1 MDMSLSKLRE
11 IVKDRE
17 AMGSQRVGHNSA
29 TEQQQCHW
37 SSWKNVALAFKCHWR
52 PGSRWKWAP
61 CRSQPP
67 TGCETW
73 QQSLWHS
80 SNQVMGSMTTPF
92 ESGWACDCSNQKN
105 TTRVMLCDLTVW
117 LGYKRPCNFCLLCWN
132 TRNSKLLC
140 KKCGYWLPW
149 YEEARSTWKGYMWV
163 GPSTVSGEPS
173 FWVILAQAPDTWV
186 KEPSDDSSPQL
197 LSHPSAIQVFPAEAP
212 RHHRAESSHHSGA
225 LSEFLAH
232 WIRSILKWLLFIPLR
247 LGGLLNSKR

>member
-1 MDMSLSKLRE
+1 
-11 IVKDRE
+11 
-17 AMGSQRVGHNSA
+17 
-29 TEQQQCHW
+29 
-37 SSWKNVALAFKCHWR
+37 
-52 PGSRWKWAP
+52 
-61 CRSQPP
+61 
-67 TGCETW
+67 
-73 QQSLWHS
+73 
-80 SNQVMGSMTTPF
+80 
-92 ESGWACDCSNQKN
+92 
-105 TTRVMLCDLTVW
+105 MLCDLTVW